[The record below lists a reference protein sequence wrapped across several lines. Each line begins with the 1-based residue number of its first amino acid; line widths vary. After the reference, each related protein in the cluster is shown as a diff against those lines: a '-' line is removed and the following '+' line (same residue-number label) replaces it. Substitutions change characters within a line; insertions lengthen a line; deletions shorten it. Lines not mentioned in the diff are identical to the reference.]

1 MELHDRNIIVTG
13 AGSGIG
19 RALASRFAAEQPRA
33 LIVADLN
40 LEAAE
45 ATATE
50 VGGTRR
56 QGRRQPGS

>member
-19 RALASRFAAEQPRA
+19 RALANRFAAEQPRA

-40 LEAAE
+40 LEAA
-45 ATATE
+45 A
-50 VGGTRR
+50 GDGKRGQGNGR
-56 QGRRQPGS
+56 QGRRQPGG